1 MSALKQKKER
11 AVDKE
16 ETTRDVSA
24 WTFVPLKAYES
35 PAQPVPEITDWKS
48 GAQAFNDQLRG
59 MKPESHQAGFPLA
72 VVGLFGHAK
81 QLLDAWA
88 KERGAQVLEPPPVS
102 LLLDGTARLW
112 PELSN
117 PSEAHFVIPALE
129 RCFLRHHRGIR
140 LARQL
145 VETVWAQPCRLI
157 IGCDAWAWKYLC
169 TSVQIDA
176 LCPEALTAA
185 PLMAQPAPSDN
196 APDLAVQIK
205 GLSTHA
211 YVLHTL
217 LVHDGV
223 KASVLPQLLP
233 FRATQVLKTL
243 ADLREQKLAF
253 EKDGTWRVAPE
264 HYAGIRGHRAEMD
277 FWISDV

>member
-1 MSALKQKKER
+1 MHG
-11 AVDKE
+11 V
-16 ETTRDVSA
+16 
-24 WTFVPLKAYES
+24 
-35 PAQPVPEITDWKS
+35 
-48 GAQAFNDQLRG
+48 
-59 MKPESHQAGFPLA
+59 
-72 VVGLFGHAK
+72 
-81 QLLDAWA
+81 
-88 KERGAQVLEPPPVS
+88 QVLESPQVS
-102 LLLDGTARLW
+102 ALLDGTARLW
-112 PELSN
+112 PELHN
-117 PSEAHFVIPALE
+117 PGDTLFVIPELE

-169 TSVQIDA
+169 TGVQIDA

-185 PLMAQPAPSDN
+185 PLMAQPAPSDS
-196 APDLAVQIK
+196 APDLASQIK
-205 GLSTHA
+205 ELSAHA

-233 FRATQVLKTL
+233 FRTTEVLKTL

-264 HYAGIRGHRAEMD
+264 HYASIRRHLAKMD
-277 FWISDV
+277 FWICDA